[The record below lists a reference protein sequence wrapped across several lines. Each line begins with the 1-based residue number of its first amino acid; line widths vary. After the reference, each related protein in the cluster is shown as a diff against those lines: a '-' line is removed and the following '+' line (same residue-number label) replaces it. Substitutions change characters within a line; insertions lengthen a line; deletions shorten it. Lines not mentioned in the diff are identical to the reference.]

1 MKMVNA
7 DALVEDLNRLA
18 AQTKGKKA
26 EGIREAVAVVIMT
39 QEAEPDRMTAEWIV
53 KKRAH
58 GEVFQSCSHCGEAH
72 DPRYSPRYCPRCGYL
87 MKGGSK

>member
-39 QEAEPDRMTAEWIV
+39 QEVEPERQKAEWV
-53 KKRAH
+53 VTKRAH
-58 GEVFQSCSHCGEAH
+58 GEVFQHCGNCGEAH
-72 DPRYSPRYCPRCGYL
+72 DPRYSPNYCPRCGCK
-87 MKGGSK
+87 MR